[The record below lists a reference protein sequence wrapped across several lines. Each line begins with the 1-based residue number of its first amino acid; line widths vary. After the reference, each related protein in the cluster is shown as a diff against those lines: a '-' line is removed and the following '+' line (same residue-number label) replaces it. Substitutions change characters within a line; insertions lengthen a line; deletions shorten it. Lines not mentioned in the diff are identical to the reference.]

1 MAHIVHNDGSNIMRR
16 FLTWF
21 AVAFIGF
28 AGLPS
33 FAQAQ
38 VIVYSNPPAVVTQ
51 PVTSYYPAPITVAPS
66 ISYRAYSAPTY
77 SYYPST
83 PVYSYSAPVVSYP
96 APVVSYSAPVVS
108 YSAPV
113 VTYAAPAAVL
123 RSGVVETR
131 SYYGYGIF
139 RPRGHYTETRVYP

>member
-1 MAHIVHNDGSNIMRR
+1 MRR
-16 FLTWF
+16 FLTLF
-21 AVAFIGF
+21 AAAFVGF

-38 VIVYSNPPAVVTQ
+38 VIVYSNPPVVVTQ
-51 PVTSYYPAPITVAPS
+51 PTYYAAPITVAPS

-83 PVYSYSAPVVSYP
+83 PVYSYSAPVASYP

-113 VTYAAPAAVL
+113 VTYAAPVAVV
-123 RSGVVETR
+123 RPAVVETR

-139 RPRGHYTETRVYP
+139 RPRGYYTETRVYP

>member
-1 MAHIVHNDGSNIMRR
+1 MAHIVFYDGSIIMRQY
-16 FLTWF
+16 LTLF
-21 AVAFIGF
+21 AAFVGF

-33 FAQAQ
+33 FTQAQ
-38 VIVYSNPPAVVTQ
+38 VIVYSNPPTVVTQ
-51 PVTSYYPAPITVAPS
+51 PVYAAPITVAPS

-83 PVYSYSAPVVSYP
+83 PVYSATPVVSYS

-113 VTYAAPAAVL
+113 VTYAAPVAVV
-123 RSGVVETR
+123 RPGVVETR

-139 RPRGHYTETRVYP
+139 RPRGYYTETRVYP